1 MGNMNKQ
8 GFTMVEVLVVITII
22 AVLSALGMGA
32 VRFGMARAK
41 QVHCASNMRQIG
53 VALTAYAGNNN
64 GFFPETTHTAAL
76 NKAWIAALEEEMGSA
91 YDNLR
96 LCPADPHMEERRDR
110 GRRDI

>member
-1 MGNMNKQ
+1 MGNMNKR

-32 VRFGMARAK
+32 VRSGMARAK

-64 GFFPETTHTAAL
+64 GFFPETTQNFLGFVPDRFRNTFGFC
-76 NKAWIAALEEEMGSA
+76 LETITSFS
-91 YDNLR
+91 
-96 LCPADPHMEERRDR
+96 
-110 GRRDI
+110 DIVQDLFLDFSRILG